1 MKENVMMSPITIEL
15 IAKEREADFLR
26 EAEMDRKF
34 NAARGARPRLGVRL
48 FSKIG
53 DAFISSGKWLK
64 ARFRGEMVVDA
75 KPCPTCNGNA
85 CA

>member
-1 MKENVMMSPITIEL
+1 MISPITVEL
-15 IAKEREADFLR
+15 MTREREADFLR

-34 NAARGARPRLGVRL
+34 SAVRGARPRLGVRL
-48 FSKIG
+48 LSRIG

-64 ARFRGEMVVDA
+64 ARSRGKMVPDM
-75 KPCPTCNGNA
+75 KPCPTCNGNV